1 MNVRVQV
8 LALVMLAGAAGAAP
22 VPPPPE
28 GFAGTQYIDGQG
40 CVFTRDGAGWAPRLD
55 GAGQGLCGFPPSLA
69 ARRTDALTERVL
81 PLTPPPAPDVET
93 MLMEQLS
100 RDLRQGEWAAD
111 PARPEERRE
120 AETPRVPDPMQ
131 TALRDALVLAPA
143 LRHASGL
150 LGSPELC
157 ARLGYR
163 VQDGAA
169 EGSTLGLCPGMQSDP
184 AAAVV
189 RPGGAV
195 PTPVAAP
202 APAPTRTAARPQ
214 RSDVPKA
221 QPEAD
226 RRRPAPVVATPGP
239 EMIPASARYVQVGS
253 FADEENA
260 RIVLR
265 AVAARGYPTG
275 QARVREGDATLRL
288 IMAGPF
294 ADRQALVAALND
306 LRRNGYPKA
315 RAR

>member
-1 MNVRVQV
+1 MNARVQV

-111 PARPEERRE
+111 PAQPEERRE

-131 TALRDALVLAPA
+131 TALRDALELAPA
-143 LRHASGL
+143 LRNASGL
-150 LGSPELC
+150 SGSPELC

-163 VQDGAA
+163 VQEGAA
-169 EGSTLGLCPGMQSDP
+169 QGSTLGLCPGMQSDP
-184 AAAVV
+184 AAASV
-189 RPGGAV
+189 RPGGATA
-195 PTPVAAP
+195 TPPP
-202 APAPTRTAARPQ
+202 APARTRVAARPEV
-214 RSDVPKA
+214 RDVPRT

-226 RRRPAPVVATPGP
+226 RRRPAPAAAPAEPGP
-239 EMIPASARYVQVGS
+239 EMIPASARYVQVGR

-265 AVAARGYPTG
+265 ALAARGYPTG
-275 QARVREGDATLRL
+275 QARVREGDATVRL
-288 IMAGPF
+288 VMAGPF